1 MKFSVLL
8 SLYKK
13 EKCQYLSK
21 AMASIWSNQLLK
33 PNQIVLV
40 KDGLLTP
47 ELDAEVERWQA
58 ELGEVLTVVS
68 LPGNVGLG
76 AALNHGL
83 LYCKYE
89 LVARMDTDDI
99 SLPDR
104 FKLQV
109 AFMAVNQG
117 VAVSSGFI
125 EEWNA
130 DFSIPLSR
138 RILPLKDDAIRAFA
152 KMRSPISHPACIFRK
167 SVILQIGGYPDIYP
181 EDYLLWV
188 RVLQAGYKLAN
199 IPEVLLHMRTGDD
212 FITRRGYKFL
222 KGELRSYR
230 IMYQDG
236 FINFYQFMK
245 VSLLR
250 SLVRLSPAFVKVWLY
265 KNMR

>member
-1 MKFSVLL
+1 M
-8 SLYKK
+8 
-13 EKCQYLSK
+13 
-21 AMASIWSNQLLK
+21 
-33 PNQIVLV
+33 
-40 KDGLLTP
+40 
-47 ELDAEVERWQA
+47 
-58 ELGEVLTVVS
+58 
-68 LPGNVGLG
+68 
-76 AALNHGL
+76 
-83 LYCKYE
+83 
-89 LVARMDTDDI
+89 
-99 SLPDR
+99 
-104 FKLQV
+104 
-109 AFMAVNQG
+109 
-117 VAVSSGFI
+117 
-125 EEWNA
+125 
-130 DFSIPLSR
+130 
-138 RILPLKDDAIRAFA
+138 
-152 KMRSPISHPACIFRK
+152 
-167 SVILQIGGYPDIYP
+167 ILQIGGYPDIYP

>member
-68 LPGNVGLG
+68 LPSNVGLG

-125 EEWNA
+125 EE
-130 DFSIPLSR
+130 
-138 RILPLKDDAIRAFA
+138 
-152 KMRSPISHPACIFRK
+152 
-167 SVILQIGGYPDIYP
+167 
-181 EDYLLWV
+181 
-188 RVLQAGYKLAN
+188 
-199 IPEVLLHMRTGDD
+199 
-212 FITRRGYKFL
+212 
-222 KGELRSYR
+222 
-230 IMYQDG
+230 
-236 FINFYQFMK
+236 
-245 VSLLR
+245 
-250 SLVRLSPAFVKVWLY
+250 
-265 KNMR
+265 